1 MRIVLIF
8 ISVVAIAISCKSGKG
23 VSKTSYYTDSLK
35 MEQAIK
41 ITMKKLNL

>member
-1 MRIVLIF
+1 MKIILV
-8 ISVVAIAISCKSGKG
+8 ISVIAISISCNSGKG
-23 VSKTSYYTDSLK
+23 VSKSSYYTDSLK